1 MTSKSIEISIVK
13 NWSFYKN
20 VITVLSV
27 IMLFFLSLHL
37 LGMGF
42 NHLGGEMASTLTRAT
57 SNPFIGLFIG
67 IIITAIFQ
75 SSSTIT
81 SMAVAAVA
89 AGSISLENAVPIIMG
104 ANIGTTLTSTIVSMS
119 YVNKAK
125 EFRRAIAAGVSHDI
139 FNILMVLMLF
149 PLEYHYGFLSK
160 LSLGITQMIQMDK
173 SSAGVVKSMLHSSM
187 LDHLD
192 AFLIRYVG
200 AVFTLI
206 IALVMLFGAIKIA
219 AHALFD
225 GIIGPAQDKVRRF
238 FSNTWRSFG
247 AGLLLTSIIQ
257 SSSLTTSLIVP
268 MVATGKIHLKRAFQF
283 ILGSNLGT
291 TITALLAAMFQSE
304 HAVSLAVAHFMFN
317 LIGVSIFLLVPF
329 VSSIPT
335 YLADK
340 LGQITMKYRIV
351 GFAYIIVV
359 FFLLPATLI
368 YFTRDSNY
376 LSQQKKEFPVSLKDQ
391 LP

>member
-1 MTSKSIEISIVK
+1 MTSKNTEISLVK
-13 NWSFYKN
+13 NWSFYGSMITIIG
-20 VITVLSV
+20 VIV
-27 IMLFFLSLHL
+27 LFFFSIHL

-42 NHLGGEMASTLTRAT
+42 DHLGGEMARAITMAT

-67 IIITAIFQ
+67 ILITAIFQ

-89 AGSISLENAVPIIMG
+89 AGSITLENAVPIVMG

-139 FNILMVLMLF
+139 FNILMVFLLF

-160 LSLGITQMIQMDK
+160 ISLEISHLIKVDGDSMITIKSLMDW
-173 SSAGVVKSMLHSSM
+173 SVLESV
-187 LDHLD
+187 D
-192 AFLIRYVG
+192 AFLIRYLG
-200 AVFTLI
+200 AIFTLVL
-206 IALVMLFGAIKIA
+206 ALAMLFGAIKIA
-219 AHALFD
+219 SNLLYRE
-225 GIIGPAQDKVRRF
+225 IIGPAQDKVRRF
-238 FSNTWRSFG
+238 FSNTGRSFG
-247 AGLLLTSIIQ
+247 AGLLLTSVIQ

-268 MVATGKIHLKRAFQF
+268 MVATGKVDLKRAFQF
-283 ILGSNLGT
+283 ILGANLGT
-291 TITALLAAMFQSE
+291 TITALLAAMLKSE
-304 HAVSLAVAHFMFN
+304 YAVSLAIAHFMFN
-317 LIGVSIFLLVPF
+317 LIGVLIFLFIPY
-329 VSSIPT
+329 VSSLPT

-351 GFAYIIVV
+351 GFAYIIVI

-368 YFTRDSNY
+368 YVTKDSNFV
-376 LSQQKKEFPVSLKDQ
+376 SQQKKEFPVSLKDP